1 MTIELS
7 YNFAVMY
14 ICSLLTFITIS
25 CTYVCVQKNYI
36 QIISNMQKMKKRIE
50 SLENF
55 INKMDSDSSNSESNE
70 GMILLGDVDEDEDF
84 EDEIIG

>member
-1 MTIELS
+1 
-7 YNFAVMY
+7 
-14 ICSLLTFITIS
+14 
-25 CTYVCVQKNYI
+25 
-36 QIISNMQKMKKRIE
+36 MQKMKKRIE